1 MNKQKKQAKKTAG
14 VEKKENSKKQ
24 EPSLKEK
31 EKNEKSIKE
40 QIPKKSQKEEEKA
53 PKKQGNSSTKK
64 EKKPLTIKEPSSK
77 ELNPST
83 DPSKAIIP
91 CKAKIE
97 NFPSRNELLQI
108 LSDFIEKNQLDDK
121 CCRTSNGDNIITVS
135 FKNSNIC
142 FDFVK
147 ELNILKLTNSLYSKI
162 RTNIVFDFKTP
173 RVERK
178 PKNTISLE
186 NSNVN
191 SVNSIKRKG
200 KVYISAHTP
209 ILISEP
215 FVEPSKVQ
223 YQEYIK
229 GKAKWINPKGFR
241 IQGNAEKNIIMGE
254 IGTYVLR
261 TPAKYNFNNFKFR
274 DDNKEKWINKNGFRY
289 KHPAQEL

>member
-1 MNKQKKQAKKTAG
+1 MAKQQKTQQYCLKLHSSFLAKYNWDLKLPIEEARQAPGVVISLADSQILTWINELNGTENYDSIAKTIRKIIKELKNKKINEEKIKELYRDLYKKIVKKSDAKSEEDY
-14 VEKKENSKKQ
+14 VSKMTG
-24 EPSLKEK
+24 
-31 EKNEKSIKE
+31 KSIKE

-53 PKKQGNSSTKK
+53 PKKQDNSSTKK

-77 ELNPST
+77 ELNTST

-108 LSDFIEKNQLDDK
+108 LSNFIEKNQLDDK

-200 KVYISAHTP
+200 KVYTSY
-209 ILISEP
+209 
-215 FVEPSKVQ
+215 VPS
-223 YQEYIK
+223 
-229 GKAKWINPKGFR
+229 F
-241 IQGNAEKNIIMGE
+241 
-254 IGTYVLR
+254 
-261 TPAKYNFNNFKFR
+261 
-274 DDNKEKWINKNGFRY
+274 
-289 KHPAQEL
+289 